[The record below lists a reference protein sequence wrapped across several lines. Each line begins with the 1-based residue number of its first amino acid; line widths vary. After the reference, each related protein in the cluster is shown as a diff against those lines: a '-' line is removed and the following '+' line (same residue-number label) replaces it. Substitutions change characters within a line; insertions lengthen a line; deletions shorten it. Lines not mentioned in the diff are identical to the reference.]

1 VIVMAITV
9 PSYVRANARRGLDL
23 LEFAGDGLRPRTVR
37 EARAMARG
45 DMTADKVR
53 RMAAWL
59 ARHSTDLNSDRAD
72 AYLDDESERP
82 TPGQVA
88 WLLWGGDIGRA
99 NRDRAQDWAERTRD
113 RLIDEGELS
122 KEVSARVRAALQA
135 KVDDHNERFSSPS
148 KRVTVAMLTAVFE
161 RGVGAYNTNPSS
173 VRPNVTSSDQWAY
186 ARVNTFLQA
195 VRTGRFP
202 GRAFD
207 TDLLPEGHPLST
219 RQ

>member
-1 VIVMAITV
+1 VAINV
-9 PSYVRANARRGLDL
+9 PSYVRSNARRGLDL
-23 LEFAGDGLRPRTVR
+23 LQFAGDGLRPRTIR

-45 DMTADKVR
+45 EMTPDKVR

-59 ARHSTDLNSDRAD
+59 ARHQTDLSSPKAD
-72 AYLDDESERP
+72 AYLEGKSDRP

-88 WLLWGGDIGRA
+88 WLLWGGDLGRS
-99 NRDRAQDWAERTRD
+99 NRDRAQDWADRTRD
-113 RLIDEGELS
+113 RLINEGELS
-122 KEVSARVRAALQA
+122 KEVSAAVRAGLER
-135 KVDDHNERFSSPS
+135 KVEDHNEKYGGQKG
-148 KRVTVAMLTAVFE
+148 KRVTLRMLASVFE
-161 RGVGAYNTNPSS
+161 RGVGAYNTNPES

-219 RQ
+219 RD